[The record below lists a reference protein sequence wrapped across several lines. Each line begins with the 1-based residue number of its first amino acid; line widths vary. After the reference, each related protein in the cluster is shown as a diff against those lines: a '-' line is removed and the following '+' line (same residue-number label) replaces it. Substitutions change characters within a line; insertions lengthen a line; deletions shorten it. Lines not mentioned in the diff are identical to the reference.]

1 MELAWRVGGGTD
13 RHFAD
18 LLTEAGV
25 MDPITDEKLAEA
37 VSKGFD
43 MRSLVWAG
51 GERLVM
57 FNVKASRGHGAFCPV
72 QRSP

>member
-1 MELAWRVGGGTD
+1 
-13 RHFAD
+13 
-18 LLTEAGV
+18 

-57 FNVKASRGHGAFCPV
+57 FNVKASRGMEILPCSTISLKLLAL
-72 QRSP
+72 RSPWTT